1 MVPNLD
7 PRLTK
12 REEFVVWLTAMLMMP
27 NENLCSDSKDQVLR
41 CVKTAIAGGMVDET
55 IGSKSKELDQKL
67 FDQMFDQMFFHLLDV
82 QTSVFNELTR
92 LKKFLDMCYGPSKD
106 DREVPKFKN

>member
-1 MVPNLD
+1 MASNLD
-7 PRLTK
+7 ASLTK
-12 REEFVVWLTAMLMMP
+12 REEFIVWFTAMLMIP
-27 NENLCSDSKDQVLR
+27 KENLDHDSKQRVIR
-41 CVKTAIAGGMVDET
+41 CIKTAIAGGMVDEI

-67 FDQMFDQMFFHLLDV
+67 FEQMFDHLLDV

-106 DREVPKFKN
+106 DREVQKFKN

>member
-1 MVPNLD
+1 MASNLD
-7 PRLTK
+7 AKLTK
-12 REEFVVWLTAMLMMP
+12 REEFVVWFTAMLMMP
-27 NENLCSDSKDQVLR
+27 NENLDHDSKERVIR
-41 CVKTAIAGGMVDET
+41 CIKTTIAGGIVDDMNT
-55 IGSKSKELDQKL
+55 SKSKKTDQKL
-67 FDQMFDQMFFHLLDV
+67 FVQMFDHLLDV